1 MMKAIGQYQLLPLDH
16 PESLVDLDLPMPEAA
31 GRDLLVRVQ
40 AIAVNPIDTKVRKRA
55 LPDNGDPRIL
65 GWDAAGE
72 VVAVGAECTLFK
84 PGDRVFYSGELTRP
98 GCNAEYQLVDE
109 RIVGRMPASLDF
121 AQAAALPLTA
131 VTAWES
137 LFDRLGIAEDAAANR
152 GKSLLVIGG
161 AGGVGSIAIQLARQ
175 VAGIAVVA
183 TASRPESK
191 AWVQALGAQHVIDH
205 RQPLPPQMAAL
216 GLAPDYILCCG
227 DTSQYF
233 TAMAEMIR
241 PQGHV
246 CVLVDA
252 AGPLD
257 INLYKGKSAALVWE
271 SMFTRALFRTDD
283 MAQQHHILERVAGL
297 VDDGSLRTTLNQ
309 TLTPIN
315 AANLREAH
323 GRLEADSTI
332 GKIALSGWH

>member
-1 MMKAIGQYQLLPLDH
+1 MMKAIGQYQPLPLDH
-16 PESLVDLDLPMPEAA
+16 PESLVDLDLPMPEAT
-31 GRDLLVRVQ
+31 GCDLLVRVQ

-55 LPDNGDPRIL
+55 LPDKGGPRIL

-72 VVAVGAECTLFK
+72 VVAAGAECTLFR

-109 RIVGRMPASLDF
+109 RIVGHMPASLDF

-137 LFDRLGIAEDAAANR
+137 LFDRLRIAEGAAANR
-152 GKSLLVIGG
+152 DKSLLVIGG

-205 RQPLPPQMAAL
+205 RQPLPPQMTAL
-216 GLAPDYILCCG
+216 GIAPDYILCCS

-233 TAMAEMIR
+233 AAMAEMIR
-241 PQGHV
+241 PQGRV

-257 INLYKGKSAALVWE
+257 INLYKGKSAALAWE

-283 MAQQHHILERVAGL
+283 MAQQHHILERVASL
-297 VDDGSLRTTLNQ
+297 VDSGSLRTTLSQ
-309 TLTPIN
+309 TLSPIN

-323 GRLEADSTI
+323 AKLEAGSTI
-332 GKIALSGWH
+332 GKIALSGWR